1 MKALFNSDLP
11 KHFKIAILKNYA
23 FVRDAGL
30 YELTHHG
37 LTQSDVLNLYKEH
50 TQNPDNRLFFELFL
64 NPAIPEEFIERVFK
78 KEGYLQLNES
88 AGFGYDIDWN
98 FVAKYRV
105 NQ

>member
-1 MKALFNSDLP
+1 MEVFFPKKAE
-11 KHFKIAILKNYA
+11 I
-23 FVRDAGL
+23 
-30 YELTHHG
+30 
-37 LTQSDVLNLYKEH
+37 
-50 TQNPDNRLFFELFL
+50 
-64 NPAIPEEFIERVFK
+64 